1 VLSITISHL
10 YHLLFIYRGSSVLDF
25 AYKVHTDLGAHCT
38 GAKVNGRIASIR
50 YLLQNGDVVQVMTS
64 KTQSPK
70 REWLKHVRTSKAK
83 SRIKAWLKRHQKENS
98 ASVGKKQIEE
108 GLNKYSRGDDAGKRE
123 YQRKLDH
130 LLTTFKLRDENHL
143 FTALGY
149 GQLSLQNV
157 MTEIFGSAA
166 IATVNNDTR
175 PDSSTRT
182 DRDSQI
188 LNKSQSVTSEVPP
201 SNSNGIVVG
210 RERNILLSFCRNCS
224 PLRGDNI
231 KGVITKGKG
240 IKVHRTGCKYLSE
253 SDDTHVVDVTWD
265 KSEKNVNMRP
275 VQLQVICSDSPG
287 VLADMS
293 RAITSLGMNI
303 GNVSLKKI
311 KNGRGLARFEVM
323 LGNLEDLNKLMVQL
337 RQEEGVLSVSR
348 R

>member
-1 VLSITISHL
+1 MSHL
-10 YHLLFIYRGSSVLDF
+10 YHNTFLVCRGSSVLDF
-25 AYKVHTDLGAHCT
+25 AYKVHSDLGAHCT

-50 YLLQNGDVVQVMTS
+50 YLLQNGDVVHIMTS
-64 KTQSPK
+64 KSQNPK

-83 SRIKAWLKRHQKENS
+83 SRIRAWLKRHQKENS
-98 ASVGKKQIEE
+98 ATMGKKQIEE
-108 GLNKYSRGDDAGKRE
+108 GLDKYSRGDDAGKKE

-149 GQLSLQNV
+149 GQLSLKNV

-166 IATVNNDTR
+166 IATANNDR
-175 PDSSTRT
+175 SDLSTRN
-182 DRDSQI
+182 DRDSQV
-188 LNKSQSVTSEVPP
+188 LNKSQSVLSDLP
-201 SNSNGIVVG
+201 SNNSNGIVVG

-253 SDDTHVVDVTWD
+253 SDDALCVDVTWD
-265 KSEKNVNMRP
+265 KSVKNVTLRP

-323 LGNLEDLNKLMVQL
+323 LGNLDELENLMVQL